1 MSFGAAGTLSFWIP
15 IPIPIT
21 KPKKENHNKPMRWTL
36 ILRASDPQGY
46 QDPIGEPLPVRIGI
60 EIVL

>member
-1 MSFGAAGTLSFWIP
+1 MSFGAAGTLSFWTP
-15 IPIPIT
+15 IPIAIT
-21 KPKKENHNKPMRWTL
+21 NPKKENHNKRMRWTL

-46 QDPIGEPLPVRIGI
+46 QDPIGEPLPVGI